1 MTKFNISLV
10 IDVLVRKIEKYLQ
23 EFTAVDVFR
32 PFVGQASSENAKAV
46 GMLAESMAKTG
57 WKLASK
63 GTGPNSDT
71 GGGGLGGTKR
81 MYSTSS
87 HVGTSGKLAQAMF
100 LNGCK
105 VQMKLTV
112 LNVEK
117 VVRSELQR

>member
-1 MTKFNISLV
+1 M
-10 IDVLVRKIEKYLQ
+10 
-23 EFTAVDVFR
+23 AAHVFGL
-32 PFVGQASSENAKAV
+32 FVGQASSENAKAV

-63 GTGPNSDT
+63 GTGSNSGT

-87 HVGTSGKLAQAMF
+87 HADTSGKLAQAML

-105 VQMKLTV
+105 VQIKITFLK
-112 LNVEK
+112 VEG
-117 VVRSELQR
+117 VVRSEIQR